1 MSMTSQNQKTQ
12 VKLSELIAPA
22 FYNLHWDI
30 REHKHTHYKLP
41 GGRGSTKSSFVSIEI
56 IKGMMEDPQANA
68 IAMRK
73 VGRFLEESV
82 FEQLRW
88 AIDVLG
94 VTDKWKVR
102 LSPLGLTYIPFGNRI
117 IFRGADDP
125 QKIKSVKLKN
135 GYFKYIWFEERSE
148 FDGAEEERTILQS
161 LMRGGEEYVVFY
173 SWNPPKSM
181 NSWVNQDI
189 LLEREDTIVL
199 HTDYR
204 SVPKEWLGEQFFIE
218 AEHLQKTKPKAY
230 DHEYLGI
237 ATGTGGAVF
246 ENVTV
251 RKITDEEMERFDRIR
266 HGLDFGYGADP
277 LAYIKMHYSKT
288 RKRLFLFGE
297 IYSVKL
303 GNTKA
308 AREIKKLNPLNQL
321 ITADSEEPRA
331 IAALCEL
338 GLKVVGAKK
347 GPGSVDYGMEFLADE
362 IEEII
367 IDPERC
373 PNAAREF
380 TGYELEMDK
389 DGNFKGSYPDKNN
402 HTIDA
407 VRYGME
413 DAMVRRKARIRS
425 KQKLG
430 LR

>member
-1 MSMTSQNQKTQ
+1 MTSQNQKTQ
-12 VKLSELIAPA
+12 VKLSELIAPS
-22 FYNLHWDI
+22 FYDLHWDI
-30 REHKHTHYKLP
+30 REHRHTHYKLP

-161 LMRGGEEYVVFY
+161 LMRGGEDYVVFY

-204 SVPKEWLGEQFFIE
+204 SVPKEWLGEQFFVE

-308 AREIKKLNPLNQL
+308 VREIRKLNPLNQL

>member
-1 MSMTSQNQKTQ
+1 MSMTSQSQKTQ
-12 VKLSELIAPA
+12 VKLSELIAPS
-22 FYNLHWDI
+22 FYDLHWDI
-30 REHKHTHYKLP
+30 REHRHTHYKLP
-41 GGRGSTKSSFVSIEI
+41 GGRGSTKSSFVSVEI

-308 AREIKKLNPLNQL
+308 AREIRKLNPLNQL

-380 TGYELEMDK
+380 TGYELEIDK

>member
-1 MSMTSQNQKTQ
+1 MSMTSQNQTP
-12 VKLSELIAPA
+12 VKLTSLIAPS
-22 FYNLHWDI
+22 FHGLHWDI
-30 REHKHTHYKLP
+30 LEHKHTHYKLA
-41 GGRGSTKSSFVSIEI
+41 GGRGSTKSSFISLEI
-56 IKGMMEDPQANA
+56 ILGMMQDTEANA

-88 AIDVLG
+88 AIEVLG
-94 VTDKWKVR
+94 VSDKWKVR
-102 LSPLGLTYIPFGNRI
+102 FSPLGLSYLPFGNKI

-125 QKIKSVKLKN
+125 QKIKSVKIKN

-148 FDGAEEERTILQS
+148 FDGPEEERTILQS
-161 LMRGGEEYVVFY
+161 LMRGGTDYYVFY
-173 SWNPPKSM
+173 SWNPPKSI
-181 NSWVNQDI
+181 NSWVNQDV
-189 LLEREDTIVL
+189 LLERPDTIVS

-204 SVPKEWLGEQFFIE
+204 TVPRDWLGEQFFIE
-218 AEHLQKTKPKAY
+218 AEHLRDTKPKAY
-230 DHEYLGI
+230 EHEYLGV

-251 RKITDEEMERFDRIR
+251 RTITDEELSRFDRINN
-266 HGLDFGYGADP
+266 GLDFGYGADP
-277 LAYIKMHYSKT
+277 LAYIKMHYNKT

-297 IYSVKL
+297 IYAVKL

-308 AREIKKLNPLNQL
+308 AREIRKLNPLNHY

-331 IAALCEL
+331 IAALNEL
-338 GLKVVGAKK
+338 GLRVIGAKK
-347 GPGSVDYGMEFLADE
+347 GPGSVDYGMEFLSDE
-362 IEEII
+362 LEEII
-367 IDPERC
+367 IDPKRC

-380 TGYELEMDK
+380 TSYELEQDK

-413 DAMVRRKARIRS
+413 DAMTRRKAKIKNKARA
-425 KQKLG
+425 G

>member
-1 MSMTSQNQKTQ
+1 MISQNQKTQ
-12 VKLSELIAPA
+12 VKLSDLIAPS
-22 FYNLHWDI
+22 FYNLRWDI
-30 REHKHTHYKLP
+30 ETHKHTHYKLS
-41 GGRGSTKSSFVSIEI
+41 GGRGSTKSSFISIEI
-56 IKGMMEDPQANA
+56 IFGMMQDPKANA

-88 AIDVLG
+88 AIEALG
-94 VTDKWKVR
+94 VSDKWKAR
-102 LSPLGLTYIPFGNRI
+102 MSPLGLTYIPYGNKI

-135 GYFKYIWFEERSE
+135 GYFKYIWFEERAE
-148 FDGAEEERTILQS
+148 FSGIEEERTILQS
-161 LMRGGEEYVVFY
+161 LMRGGDQYFVFY

-181 NSWVNQDI
+181 NNWVNQDV
-189 LLEREDTIVL
+189 LDEREDTIVS

-204 SVPKEWLGEQFFIE
+204 TVPREWLGEQFFME
-218 AEHLQKTKPKAY
+218 AEHLKATKPKAY
-230 DHEYLGI
+230 EHEYLGI

-246 ENVTV
+246 ENITI
-251 RKITDEEMERFDRIR
+251 RKITNEEIDRFDRIK

-277 LAYIKMHYSKT
+277 LAYIKMHYDKT

-297 IYSVKL
+297 IYAVKL

-308 AREIKKLNPLNQL
+308 AKEIRKLNPLNAV

-331 IAALCEL
+331 IAALNEL
-338 GLKVVGAKK
+338 GLRVIGAKK
-347 GPGSVDYGMEFLADE
+347 GPGSVDYGMEFLSDE
-362 IEEII
+362 LEEII

-373 PNAAREF
+373 PNAKREF
-380 TGYELEMDK
+380 TGYELEQDK
-389 DGNFKGSYPDKNN
+389 DGNFKGSYPDKDN

-413 DAMVRRKARIRS
+413 SSMTRRTAKIRN
-425 KQKLG
+425 KTKMG
-430 LR
+430 FY

>member
-1 MSMTSQNQKTQ
+1 MTSQKQTP
-12 VKLSELIAPA
+12 VKLTSLIAPS
-22 FYNLHWDI
+22 FHELHWDI
-30 REHKHTHYKLP
+30 LEHKHTHYKLA
-41 GGRGSTKSSFVSIEI
+41 GGRGSTKSSFISLEI
-56 IKGMMEDPQANA
+56 ILGMMQDPEANA
-68 IAMRK
+68 IATRK

-88 AIDVLG
+88 AIEVLG
-94 VTDKWKVR
+94 VSDKWKVR
-102 LSPLGLTYIPFGNRI
+102 FSPLGLSYLPFGNKI

-125 QKIKSVKLKN
+125 QKIKSVKLKK

-148 FDGAEEERTILQS
+148 FDGPEEERTILQS
-161 LMRGGEEYVVFY
+161 LMRGGTDYYVFY
-173 SWNPPKSM
+173 SWNPPKSI

-189 LLEREDTIVL
+189 LLERPDTIVS

-204 SVPKEWLGEQFFIE
+204 SVPRDWLGEQFFIE
-218 AEHLQKTKPKAY
+218 AEHLRDTKPKAY
-230 DHEYLGI
+230 EHEYLGV

-251 RKITDEEMERFDRIR
+251 RTITDEELSRFDRIKN
-266 HGLDFGYGADP
+266 GLDFGYGADP
-277 LAYIKMHYSKT
+277 LAYIKMHYNKT

-297 IYSVKL
+297 IYAVKL

-308 AREIKKLNPLNQL
+308 AREIRKLNPLNHY

-331 IAALCEL
+331 IAALNEL
-338 GLKVVGAKK
+338 GLRVIGAKK
-347 GPGSVDYGMEFLADE
+347 GPGSVDYGMEFLSDE
-362 IEEII
+362 LEEIV
-367 IDPERC
+367 IDPKRC

-380 TGYELEMDK
+380 TSYELEQDK

-413 DAMVRRKARIRS
+413 DAMTRRKAKIKNKARA
-425 KQKLG
+425 G

>member
-1 MSMTSQNQKTQ
+1 MTSQNQKQ
-12 VKLSELIAPA
+12 VNLTDLIAPS

-30 REHKHTHYKLP
+30 AEHKHTHYKLP
-41 GGRGSTKSSFVSIEI
+41 GGRGSTKSSDVSIEI
-56 IKGMMEDPQANA
+56 ILGMMQDPQANA

-82 FEQLRW
+82 FEQLIW
-88 AIDVLG
+88 AIEMLG
-94 VTDKWKVR
+94 VPEKWKIR
-102 LSPLGLTYIPFGNRI
+102 YSPLGLTYIPFGNRI

-125 QKIKSVKLKN
+125 QKIKSVKLAN
-135 GYFKYIWFEERSE
+135 GYFKYIWFEERAE
-148 FDGAEEERTILQS
+148 FDGPEEERTILQS
-161 LMRGGEEYVVFY
+161 LMRGGSEYFVFY
-173 SWNPPKSM
+173 SWNPPKSI
-181 NSWVNQDI
+181 NNWVNQDVLI
-189 LLEREDTIVL
+189 EREDTLIYP
-199 HTDYR
+199 TDYR
-204 SVPKEWLGEQFFIE
+204 TVPREWLGEQFFIE
-218 AEHLQKTKPKAY
+218 AEHLKKVKPKAY
-230 DHEYLGI
+230 EHEYLGI

-246 ENVTV
+246 GNVTV
-251 RKITDEEMERFDRIR
+251 RKITPEEIARFDRIR

-277 LAYIKMHYSKT
+277 LAYIKMHYDKT

-297 IYSVKL
+297 IYKVRL

-308 AREIKKLNPLNQL
+308 AQEIRKLNPLNRV

-331 IAALCEL
+331 IAALNEL
-338 GLKVVGAKK
+338 GLRVIGAKK

-362 IEEII
+362 LEEII
-367 IDPERC
+367 IDPELC

-389 DGNFKGSYPDKNN
+389 NGNFKGSYPDKDN

-413 DAMVRRKARIRS
+413 SEMTRRTAKIRN

>member
-1 MSMTSQNQKTQ
+1 
-12 VKLSELIAPA
+12 
-22 FYNLHWDI
+22 
-30 REHKHTHYKLP
+30 
-41 GGRGSTKSSFVSIEI
+41 
-56 IKGMMEDPQANA
+56 MMQDPQANA

-88 AIDVLG
+88 AIDALG
-94 VTDKWKVR
+94 VSDKWKVR
-102 LSPLGLTYIPFGNRI
+102 LSPLGLTYIPFGNKI

-125 QKIKSVKLKN
+125 QKIKSVKLKS

-148 FDGAEEERTILQS
+148 FDGPEEERTILQS
-161 LMRGGEEYVVFY
+161 LMRGGSEYFVFY

-181 NSWVNQDI
+181 NSWVNQDV
-189 LLEREDTIVL
+189 LEERTDTVVS

-204 SVPKEWLGEQFFIE
+204 TVPREWLGEQFFIE
-218 AEHLQKTKPKAY
+218 AEHLKETKPKAY
-230 DHEYLGI
+230 EHEYLGI

-251 RKITDEEMERFDRIR
+251 RTITDEELDRFDRIR
-266 HGLDFGYGADP
+266 NGLDFGYGADP
-277 LAYIKMHYSKT
+277 LAYIKMHYDKT

-297 IYSVKL
+297 IYMVKL

-308 AREIKKLNPLNQL
+308 AREIRRLNPLNTL

-331 IAALCEL
+331 IAALNEL
-338 GLKVVGAKK
+338 GLRIIGAKK

-362 IEEII
+362 LEEII
-367 IDPERC
+367 IDPKRC

-380 TGYELEMDK
+380 TSYELEMDK

-413 DAMVRRKARIRS
+413 DAMTSRRAKIKNKAKR
-425 KQKLG
+425 G
-430 LR
+430 FH

>member
-1 MSMTSQNQKTQ
+1 MTYQDQKTQ
-12 VKLSELIAPA
+12 EIRLTDLIAPS

-30 REHKHTHYKLP
+30 EEHRHTHYKLS
-41 GGRGSTKSSFVSIEI
+41 GGRGSAKSSFVSEEI
-56 IKGMMEDPQANA
+56 IIGMMKDPHANA

-73 VGRFLEESV
+73 IGRFLEESV

-88 AIDVLG
+88 TIDALG
-94 VTDKWKVR
+94 VADKWKVK

-117 IFRGADDP
+117 IFRGSDDP

-135 GYFKYIWFEERSE
+135 GYFKYIWFEERAE
-148 FDGAEEERTILQS
+148 FEGPEEERTILQS
-161 LMRGGEEYVVFY
+161 LMRGGSEYVVFY

-181 NSWVNQDI
+181 NSWVNQDV
-189 LLEREDTIVL
+189 LDEREDTIVS

-218 AEHLQKTKPKAY
+218 AEHLKETKPKAY
-230 DHEYLGI
+230 EHEYLGI

-246 ENVTV
+246 ENVTI
-251 RKITDEEMERFDRIR
+251 RPITDDEIAVFDRIK

-277 LAYIKMHYSKT
+277 LAYIKMHYNKKQ
-288 RKRLFLFGE
+288 KRLYLFGE
-297 IYSVKL
+297 IYAVKL

-308 AREIKKLNPLNQL
+308 AREIRKLNPLNRI

-331 IAALCEL
+331 IAALNEL
-338 GLKVVGAKK
+338 GLRVIGAKK

-362 IEEII
+362 LEEIV
-367 IDPERC
+367 IDPKRC

-380 TGYELEMDK
+380 TSYELEMDK
-389 DGNFKGSYPDKNN
+389 NGNFKGSYPDKYN

-413 DAMVRRKARIRS
+413 DSMTRRKAKIKS
-425 KQKLG
+425 KAKVG
-430 LR
+430 FH

>member
-1 MSMTSQNQKTQ
+1 MISPKQTQ
-12 VKLSELIAPA
+12 VKLSSLIAPS
-22 FYNLHWDI
+22 FYGLHHDI
-30 REHKHTHYKLP
+30 SEHRYTHYKLA
-41 GGRGSTKSSFVSIEI
+41 GGRGSTKSSFISIEI
-56 IKGMMEDPQANA
+56 ILGMMKDPSANA

-88 AIDVLG
+88 AIDMLG
-94 VTDKWKVR
+94 VADKWKVK
-102 LSPLGLTYIPFGNRI
+102 LSPLGLTYIPFGNKI

-125 QKIKSVKLKN
+125 KKIKSVKLST
-135 GYFKYIWFEERSE
+135 GYFKYIWFEERAE
-148 FDGAEEERTILQS
+148 FDGPEEERTILQS
-161 LMRGGEEYVVFY
+161 LMRGGSEFFVFY

-189 LLEREDTIVL
+189 LEERPDTAVS

-204 SVPKEWLGEQFFIE
+204 TVPREWLGEQFFIE
-218 AEHLQKTKPKAY
+218 AEHLQETKPKAY
-230 DHEYLGI
+230 EHEYLGV

-251 RKITDEEMERFDRIR
+251 RAITDDELAVFDRIKQ
-266 HGLDFGYGADP
+266 GLDFGYGADP
-277 LAYIKMHYSKT
+277 LAYIKMHYNSKQ
-288 RKRLFLFGE
+288 KRLYLFGE
-297 IYSVKL
+297 IFAVKL

-308 AREIKKLNPLNQL
+308 AQEIRKFNPLNKL

-331 IAALCEL
+331 IAALNEL
-338 GLKVVGAKK
+338 GLRVIGAKK
-347 GPGSVDYGMEFLADE
+347 GPGSVDYGMEFLSDE
-362 IEEII
+362 LEEII
-367 IDPERC
+367 IDPKRC

-380 TGYELEMDK
+380 TSYELEMDK

-413 DAMVRRKARIRS
+413 SSMTRRTAKVRDKKKYGFS
-425 KQKLG
+425 
-430 LR
+430 

>member
-1 MSMTSQNQKTQ
+1 MTSQNQTTQ
-12 VKLSELIAPA
+12 VRLTDLIAPA
-22 FYNLHWDI
+22 FYDLHWDVA
-30 REHKHTHYKLP
+30 EHRHTHYKLA
-41 GGRGSTKSSFVSIEI
+41 GGRGSTKSSFVSLEMIL
-56 IKGMMEDPQANA
+56 GMMQDSNANA

-88 AIDVLG
+88 AIDALG
-94 VTDKWKVR
+94 VSDKWKVR
-102 LSPLGLTYIPFGNRI
+102 LSPLGLTYIPFGNKI

-148 FDGAEEERTILQS
+148 FDGLEEERTILQS
-161 LMRGGEEYVVFY
+161 LMRGGDDYFVFY

-181 NSWVNQDI
+181 NSWVNQDV
-189 LLEREDTIVL
+189 LEARSDTVVS

-204 SVPKEWLGEQFFIE
+204 TVPREWLGEQFFIE
-218 AEHLQKTKPKAY
+218 AEHLKETKPKAY
-230 DHEYLGI
+230 EHEYLGI

-251 RKITDEEMERFDRIR
+251 RAISDEELERFDRIR
-266 HGLDFGYGADP
+266 NGLDFGYGADP
-277 LAYIKMHYSKT
+277 LAYIKMHYDKT

-297 IYSVKL
+297 IYMVKL

-308 AREIKKLNPLNQL
+308 AREIRRLNPLNTL

-331 IAALCEL
+331 IAALNEL
-338 GLKVVGAKK
+338 GLRIVGAKK

-362 IEEII
+362 LEEII
-367 IDPERC
+367 IDPKRC
-373 PNAAREF
+373 PNATREF
-380 TGYELEMDK
+380 TSYELEMDK

-413 DAMVRRKARIRS
+413 DEMTNRRAKIKNKAKR
-425 KQKLG
+425 G
-430 LR
+430 FY